1 MKRRFTGLLAL
12 LSVLVLSGCIV
23 RTYPL
28 TRDRV
33 DQDMTG
39 NRGYIQ
45 GQAPAGEEEKPKATT
60 RRTQVIEIEL
70 GSPVKFE
77 KMKHP
82 KNGNTAA
89 QATDNLSSGEGNGGY
104 ITQSV
109 APEIAAP
116 EFQKYTVQKG
126 DTLQKISKK
135 YFGTTK
141 KWVKIFEANKDT
153 MSGPDKI
160 YPGKVINIP
169 ALPETQNNNAP
180 VQENLK

>member
-1 MKRRFTGLLAL
+1 MERRFTGLLAL
-12 LSVLVLSGCIV
+12 LSVFVLSGCIV

-39 NRGYIQ
+39 NRGYLQ
-45 GQAPAGEEEKPKATT
+45 GQAPAGEEKPKATT
-60 RRTQVIEIEL
+60 RRTQIVEIEL
-70 GSPVKFE
+70 GSPIKFE
-77 KMKHP
+77 KMKHSKKENAP
-82 KNGNTAA
+82 AP
-89 QATDNLSSGEGNGGY
+89 ATDGLSSSEGNRGY
-104 ITQSV
+104 ISQSV
-109 APEIAAP
+109 SPEIATP
-116 EFQKYTVQKG
+116 EYQKYTVQKG

-141 KWVKIFEANKDT
+141 KWTNIYEANKDT

-169 ALPETQNNNAP
+169 ALPETKTGSAP

>member
-1 MKRRFTGLLAL
+1 MERRFMGLLVL

-33 DQDMTG
+33 DQEMTG
-39 NRGYIQ
+39 NRGYLQ
-45 GQAPAGEEEKPKATT
+45 GQAPAGEEKERAMT
-60 RRTQVIEIEL
+60 RRTQIVEIEL
-70 GSPVKFE
+70 GSPIKFE
-77 KMKHP
+77 KTK
-82 KNGNTAA
+82 KAKAA
-89 QATDNLSSGEGNGGY
+89 NAPAPASEDQSFGEGNRGY
-104 ITQSV
+104 MAQSV
-109 APEIAAP
+109 TPEIATP
-116 EFQKYTVQKG
+116 EYQKYTVQKG

-141 KWVKIFEANKDT
+141 KWTKIYEANRDT

-169 ALPETQNNNAP
+169 ALPETKTGSAP